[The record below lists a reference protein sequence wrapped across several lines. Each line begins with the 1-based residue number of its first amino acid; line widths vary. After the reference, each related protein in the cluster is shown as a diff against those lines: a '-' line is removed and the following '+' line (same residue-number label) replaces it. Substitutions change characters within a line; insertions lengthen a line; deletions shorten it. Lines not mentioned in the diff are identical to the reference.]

1 MKLYEKLNTEISDAI
16 KSQSDPIL
24 LNTLRNIKAAI
35 MNENVSLRNKPD
47 AGIDDEGFL
56 KIIVKLS
63 KQRKDSIKQF
73 AQANR
78 SDLIKQEESELDILN
93 AYLPK
98 QISDQKLKEIISIHI
113 NKLNASSIKDM
124 GRVIQSVISEVGMG
138 AEKSKISLIV
148 KENLI

>member
-78 SDLIKQEESELDILN
+78 SDLIKQEESELDILLFS
-93 AYLPK
+93 AIPYQL
-98 QISDQKLKEIISIHI
+98 QK
-113 NKLNASSIKDM
+113 
-124 GRVIQSVISEVGMG
+124 
-138 AEKSKISLIV
+138 
-148 KENLI
+148 

>member
-56 KIIVKLS
+56 K
-63 KQRKDSIKQF
+63 
-73 AQANR
+73 N
-78 SDLIKQEESELDILN
+78 
-93 AYLPK
+93 YC
-98 QISDQKLKEIISIHI
+98 
-113 NKLNASSIKDM
+113 
-124 GRVIQSVISEVGMG
+124 
-138 AEKSKISLIV
+138 
-148 KENLI
+148 